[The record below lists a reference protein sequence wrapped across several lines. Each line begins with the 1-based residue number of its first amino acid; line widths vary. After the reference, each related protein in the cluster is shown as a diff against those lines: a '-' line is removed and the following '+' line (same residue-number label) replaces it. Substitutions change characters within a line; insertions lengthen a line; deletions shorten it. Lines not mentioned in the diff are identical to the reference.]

1 MVFLRMNERC
11 ILTPIRC
18 AQTPTP
24 TFSAEKSMKIA
35 GRMVSGRNTSQC
47 VQLQGIET
55 HGLSADLPKET
66 TRMIAMTMNQTK
78 SAQNARVRHR
88 QKRLKY
94 RADPMLWTVDELRVF
109 SLPCERAACPVPNL
123 VEVSEMDGIPACIII
138 GRNAI
143 NKINLTKPLNSSS
156 YP

>member
-1 MVFLRMNERC
+1 MNERY
-11 ILTPIRC
+11 ILTSIRC

-24 TFSAEKSMKIA
+24 TFSAEKNMKIA

-66 TRMIAMTMNQTK
+66 TRMIAMMMNQTK
-78 SAQNARVRHR
+78 SAQNARVRHH
-88 QKRLKY
+88 QKRLEY
-94 RADPMLWTVDELRVF
+94 RADPMFWTVDELRVF
-109 SLPCERAACPVPNL
+109 SLPSERAARPVLNL
-123 VEVSEMDGIPACIII
+123 MEVSEIDGVPACIII
-138 GRNAI
+138 GRDAI
-143 NKINLTKPLNSSS
+143 NKINLTKPLNCSS